1 MGSYA
6 TDPVTAQV
14 TAVASPSPASSP
26 PRPLRL
32 SVNGAMRTVQASP
45 DTPLLYV
52 LRDELG
58 LRGPR
63 FGCGLGQCGACT
75 VHLDGVAV
83 RSCVLPVAAVG
94 DRPVTTLE
102 GLGSLDRLHPVQQAF
117 IAEQAT
123 QCGYCVNGWI
133 MTTAAFLVKTPD
145 PTDAEIRS
153 ALSGLICR
161 CGAHMRILRAVRR
174 AAQHRG

>member
-1 MGSYA
+1 M
-6 TDPVTAQV
+6 
-14 TAVASPSPASSP
+14 SPAAAAA
-26 PRPLRL
+26 RLRIT
-32 SVNGAMRTVQASP
+32 VNGTARAVRSDP

-75 VHLDGVAV
+75 VLAAGAPV
-83 RSCVLPVAAVG
+83 RSCTVPVSAVA
-94 DRPVTTLE
+94 DRPITTLE
-102 GLGSLDRLHPVQQAF
+102 GLAAGDGRLHRVQQAF
-117 IAEQAT
+117 IDEQAM

-133 MTTAAFLVKTPD
+133 MTAAALLAKTPN

-153 ALSGLICR
+153 GLRGLVCR
-161 CGAHMRILRAVRR
+161 CGAHMRMLRAVRR
-174 AAQHRG
+174 AAQARG